1 MQDLLNQYQTVT
13 ADSAKEWFHVG
24 DVSDFPENS
33 GACIK
38 YKTKQIAVYNF
49 TRLNKWYACQN
60 LCPHKMEMVLS
71 LGMIGDKAGIPKVAC
86 PMHKKNFSLE
96 DGSNLSGDDLK
107 IAVYPVKIEDGNVYI
122 GFAD

>member
-1 MQDLLNQYQTVT
+1 MQDLLNQYQTVSEDKVT
-13 ADSAKEWFHVG
+13 EWFHVG

-49 TRLNKWYACQN
+49 TRMSKWYACQN
-60 LCPHKMEMVLS
+60 LCPHKLEMVLA
-71 LGMIGDKAGIPKVAC
+71 LGMIGDKDGIPKVAC

-96 DGSNLSGDDLK
+96 DGSNLGGDNLK
-107 IAVYPVKIEDGNVYI
+107 IAVYPVKIKEGNVYI
-122 GFAD
+122 GFSD